1 VQKEPIPPSS
11 KRGAKRDGSK
21 IPKPLYGASK
31 QQKQILVTNLN
42 MTSLKLVQLF
52 QS

>member
-1 VQKEPIPPSS
+1 MISKRVDLLSA
-11 KRGAKRDGSK
+11 KRGAKRDGLKSQT
-21 IPKPLYGASK
+21 AVRCK